1 MLIAKITQNN
11 LELTMQEI
19 NIPYQYSQGLE
30 IEFIRDDKYKDYTL
44 LPFYKLEGDIEAKL
58 MKCNNDII
66 SIAKDVFK
74 KIGKVSFSFSFTKNK
89 EVIHLGVVEFC
100 IHRAFGDDNAIL
112 PEENNDTWMELIEN
126 IAKDKVDSYWDAFY
140 KEQIDSI
147 VRDLGDKVNDASKFA
162 NQADLA
168 KTEAQQSATSASNS
182 ASNAL
187 ESSNKAK
194 EHLDSINT
202 AVNSFN
208 TDYAS
213 KVGDFNTNVE
223 DANTALNTKIS
234 TANTN
239 IDNKVL
245 DANTSLN
252 TKISEA
258 NNTIDAKVTEATTQA
273 EKAKNEADRA
283 VLAVD
288 AKLDKNQGAEN
299 AGKAMVVD
307 ADGNIVPGS
316 ALPDNV
322 YTSITIT
329 RDTNIPYTLDGNL
342 KINSVIGETAVKTV
356 GKNLFNW
363 NYAFNLDN
371 WTRIASGYAVLPIRV
386 PGNVILVTT
395 GSVIPAGAGYYALI
409 SWDATNGPANSY
421 GWLYHNNQGS
431 NFYTFNRK
439 TDSIIYIYVSAS
451 KIADFLEDF
460 KNLQIEVGDT
470 ATEYMPYVE
479 SLELKTFSPSTNI
492 LVDGE
497 TTINASYPK
506 DILAVVEKL
515 EIRLLNLQTEVVKN
529 V

>member
-19 NIPYQYSQGLE
+19 NIPYQHSQGLE

-74 KIGKVSFSFSFTKNK
+74 KIGKVSFSFSLTRGE
-89 EVIHLGVVEFC
+89 EVIHLGIVEFC

-223 DANTALNTKIS
+223 DANIALDTKIEK
-234 TANTN
+234 ANT
-239 IDNKVL
+239 DLDKKMA
-245 DANTSLN
+245 DANTSLD

-258 NNTIDAKVTEATTQA
+258 NNTIDTKVTEATEQA
-273 EKAKNEADRA
+273 SKAKQEADRA
-283 VLAVD
+283 VLAMD

-299 AGKAMVVD
+299 AGKTMVVD

-322 YTSITIT
+322 YTQEE
-329 RDTNIPYTLDGNL
+329 
-342 KINSVIGETAVKTV
+342 V
-356 GKNLFNW
+356 
-363 NYAFNLDN
+363 
-371 WTRIASGYAVLPIRV
+371 
-386 PGNVILVTT
+386 
-395 GSVIPAGAGYYALI
+395 
-409 SWDATNGPANSY
+409 
-421 GWLYHNNQGS
+421 
-431 NFYTFNRK
+431 
-439 TDSIIYIYVSAS
+439 DS
-451 KIADFLEDF
+451 L
-460 KNLQIEVGDT
+460 
-470 ATEYMPYVE
+470 
-479 SLELKTFSPSTNI
+479 
-492 LVDGE
+492 
-497 TTINASYPK
+497 
-506 DILAVVEKL
+506 
-515 EIRLLNLQTEVVKN
+515 
-529 V
+529 